1 MPRVNLNQ
9 FTSYDE
15 ISTTDRRDRRKTN
28 RKPKRTPAALKQELA
43 AQVDRQ
49 ESFDFSYNA
58 SRHER
63 EWIVRSL
70 GGFYENHWIDDVLRL
85 VKGGKEASVYLCAA
99 NPSTPAGELIAAKVY
114 RPRMFRNLKKDHL
127 YREGRADFDEAGI
140 RILDDGMLH
149 AMHKRTAYGL
159 DLLHGSWIQHEF
171 KTLQR
176 LHAAGVDVP
185 IPYACDHNAIL
196 MAYLGDS
203 GMPAPTLNTVE
214 LEPEEAKPL
223 FERVVRNIDLM
234 LAQECIHGDLSAY
247 NILYW
252 EGDIRLID
260 FPQAVHPDENRAAY
274 RIFERDV
281 RRVCEYFIRQGVP
294 ADAERLAAEL
304 WTAHGYRLR
313 EDVDVRLLE
322 DPGEE

>member
-1 MPRVNLNQ
+1 M
-9 FTSYDE
+9 
-15 ISTTDRRDRRKTN
+15 
-28 RKPKRTPAALKQELA
+28 QELA
-43 AQVDRQ
+43 AQADRQ
-49 ESFDFSYNA
+49 ESFNFTYNA

-99 NPSTPAGELIAAKVY
+99 NPSTPAGEMIAAKVY

-127 YREGRADFDEAGI
+127 YREGRADFNEEGI

-149 AMHKRTAYGL
+149 AMDKRTAYGL

-196 MAYLGDS
+196 MAYLGDP

-214 LEPEEAKPL
+214 LEPGEAEPL

-234 LAQECIHGDLSAY
+234 LAQERIHGDLSAY

-252 EGDIRLID
+252 EGDIQLID
-260 FPQAVHPDENRAAY
+260 FPQAVHPDENRAAF

-281 RRVCEYFIRQGVP
+281 RRVCEYFTRQCVH
-294 ADAERLAAEL
+294 ADAERLAVEL
-304 WTAHGYRLR
+304 WTAHGYQLR
-313 EDVDVRLLE
+313 EDVDVRLLD
-322 DPGEE
+322 DPPEE